1 MQFHYRLQKVVLR
14 DGLELG
20 LSLAKGTQG
29 MSHWKIFLST
39 IFRVGLE
46 SIFLVEGSSFRN
58 SLDCKS
64 LQCDNLEDTQ
74 IPPCS
79 PVGAP
84 QDPSGSLKR
93 AVTASCKRGNGCG
106 FIYIIEP

>member
-29 MSHWKIFLST
+29 MSHWKILSI
-39 IFRVGLE
+39 IFRAGLE
-46 SIFLVEGSSFRN
+46 SIFLAEGSSFRN
-58 SLDCKS
+58 SLELKS
-64 LQCDNLEDTQ
+64 LQFDHLEDTQ

-84 QDPSGSLKR
+84 QDPSGSLQR
-93 AVTASCKRGNGCG
+93 AVTASCKRGNECG